1 MPGARH
7 SASRIQVA
15 NSPDP
20 GQTGVWATSCLAAVA
35 IGTYRPFSPL
45 AKMLGFTA
53 LPLSYFAFV
62 AVATALY
69 LLLVQAA
76 KQFLLRGTAQ
86 NHAAKQEN
94 PPVAAT

>member
-1 MPGARH
+1 
-7 SASRIQVA
+7 
-15 NSPDP
+15 
-20 GQTGVWATSCLAAVA
+20 
-35 IGTYRPFSPL
+35 
-45 AKMLGFTA
+45 MLGFTA

-94 PPVAAT
+94 PLVAAT